1 MMTTATEQGPKTRDA
16 VALLVGD
23 LAPYHI
29 EMHVSV
35 NPDLPKKYGKAIKE
49 AGGSYSA
56 ARGNGCLCR
65 IVTLPRA
72 ARKLINAIAREFAF
86 WEASSGHTFVM
97 IARPEHVHLP
107 APIAVINVRKA
118 MCDFDAL
125 GAFEDEYARRVI
137 NWRAAYGD
145 LGPITNAEVAA
156 KEKADADARAREI
169 EKRKIAEILYAAM
182 PRSLDEH
189 GALMDALTQYIENSL
204 DVEDTNPADR
214 TKLTAARK
222 LLQRTEETFIKRT
235 TENRE

>member
-1 MMTTATEQGPKTRDA
+1 MMTTAAEQGPKTRDA

-23 LAPYHI
+23 LAPYDI

-65 IVTLPRA
+65 FVTLPRA

-86 WEASSGHTFVM
+86 WEGASSGHAFVM
-97 IARPEHVHLP
+97 IARPAHNNLP
-107 APIAVINVRKA
+107 APVAVVNVRKA
-118 MCDFDAL
+118 VCDFDAL

-137 NWRAAYGD
+137 NWRAAHGD

-156 KEKADADARAREI
+156 KEKAEIDARAIEV
-169 EKRKIAEILYAAM
+169 EKRKVAQILHAAM

-204 DVEDTNPADR
+204 DVEDTMDPADR
-214 TKLTAARK
+214 TKLEAARK
-222 LLQRTEETFIKRT
+222 LLQRTEETFIKLT
-235 TENRE
+235 TE